1 MKTSGEGRAVPPNML
16 ADTGVAETATLE
28 KPGAAQRGSSGDLS
42 SRPLRNSLLRYS
54 PAVVLLAIL
63 IADSNRHTDPDLWG
77 HVRFGQNFIATRHL
91 IDRDPYSYSAAGQL
105 WRDHEW
111 LAEVVMAAVYN
122 AAGVAGLK
130 LWKFVFTALTVLFI
144 ADAEAETG
152 APPSIQLSV
161 LVVASVG
168 LILQTQ
174 FRPQMFTLVCLS
186 ALVALLARDNY
197 RRGRT
202 IWLAVPLMALW
213 ANAHGGFVA
222 GILTLALYTGVA
234 ALCDLAAGDGLHHA
248 IRLSLVTLAATAA
261 TLLNPYGVGMWKA
274 VAYALRNPY
283 TRDIVA
289 DWQPLAH
296 AMAAQWHQAPSGILI
311 YLAAIG
317 LIAAL
322 AAKFVAA
329 PRAGDLPLVAIAAFM
344 SIAAFQSVRN
354 MALAVIAVSGPLARH
369 LAVLAEQRRA
379 GAPAADSRP
388 VNRWLMLAVCVVLI
402 IQGGLF
408 SSRLA
413 QDEAYPAGAVSFMR
427 AHGLHGNL
435 LCDFGW
441 GQYLIWH
448 TFPAAKVFIDGR
460 NDTVYPPGVVRDYLL
475 FRFDL
480 AGGGQ
485 VLDAYPH
492 DFVLISTAAPAR
504 HLIEQRHDWKLLY
517 RDDDALLYARASA
530 LAASLPDLPVTGTP
544 RRGGFP

>member
-1 MKTSGEGRAVPPNML
+1 
-16 ADTGVAETATLE
+16 
-28 KPGAAQRGSSGDLS
+28 
-42 SRPLRNSLLRYS
+42 
-54 PAVVLLAIL
+54 
-63 IADSNRHTDPDLWG
+63 
-77 HVRFGQNFIATRHL
+77 
-91 IDRDPYSYSAAGQL
+91 
-105 WRDHEW
+105 
-111 LAEVVMAAVYN
+111 
-122 AAGVAGLK
+122 
-130 LWKFVFTALTVLFI
+130 
-144 ADAEAETG
+144 
-152 APPSIQLSV
+152 
-161 LVVASVG
+161 
-168 LILQTQ
+168 
-174 FRPQMFTLVCLS
+174 
-186 ALVALLARDNY
+186 
-197 RRGRT
+197 
-202 IWLAVPLMALW
+202 
-213 ANAHGGFVA
+213 
-222 GILTLALYTGVA
+222 
-234 ALCDLAAGDGLHHA
+234 
-248 IRLSLVTLAATAA
+248 
-261 TLLNPYGVGMWKA
+261 
-274 VAYALRNPY
+274 
-283 TRDIVA
+283 
-289 DWQPLAH
+289 
-296 AMAAQWHQAPSGILI
+296 MAAQWHQAPSGILI
-311 YLAAIG
+311 YLAAIS

-322 AAKFVAA
+322 AASFVAA

-369 LAVLAEQRRA
+369 LAVLAKQRRA

-517 RDDDALLYARASA
+517 RDDDVLLYARASA
-530 LAASLPDLPVTGTP
+530 PAASLPGLHVTGTAT
-544 RRGGFP
+544 RGGFP